1 MGDDQVADADLV
13 PIPRQVGGR
22 PRWPRPGSTAAG
34 STRWRGWLTEISVR
48 GGGNQLL
55 VQVTPNERHE
65 CSAGRMNPADRQPRG
80 NLGNSRVVARQNI
93 ELQLGCG
100 FDGEVGVLPSKPCR
114 LRLAAAVDSEQ
125 NQRGGPL
132 LSCVEWFAFAVMVVS
147 PGIKKG
153 PGQGLVTARL
163 AAGLSCNNGR
173 NSSDN
178 ELHNHIITTHSCC
191 QDGIKLLI

>member
-1 MGDDQVADADLV
+1 MFGRSHE
-13 PIPRQVGGR
+13 PGR
-22 PRWPRPGSTAAG
+22 PAAA
-34 STRWRGWLTEISVR
+34 
-48 GGGNQLL
+48 
-55 VQVTPNERHE
+55 RH
-65 CSAGRMNPADRQPRG
+65 
-80 NLGNSRVVARQNI
+80 LGNSRVVARQNI

-153 PGQGLVTARL
+153 PGQGSL
-163 AAGLSCNNGR
+163 GFIGYG
-173 NSSDN
+173 SSGSRI
-178 ELHNHIITTHSCC
+178 ELQQRT
-191 QDGIKLLI
+191 